1 MSANHFEDARV
12 SAYFSHLVSELG
24 VEDGV
29 QVVCIAHMVSNTT
42 YFLPA
47 LNEMFGVGLL
57 LPKPKST
64 TSRYVDKV
72 RQFGFLELP
81 LSREWSENPQKVA
94 AALSELDDT
103 RKILL
108 VDIGG
113 YFSSSINEIHT
124 LLPGRI
130 LGLMEGTENGAYK
143 YEHSGLEYNLPL
155 ITVARSP
162 LKLPEDYL
170 VGAGIVFSVEATLR
184 EQAQILQSRSACVL
198 GYGRVGSGVAEV
210 LRGRGIPTVVHD
222 VSPLAMAEA
231 SARGFR
237 VYRRVD
243 EALRQSNLVISATGS
258 KAITASALDALR
270 SGTVVAT
277 VTSADDELQ
286 PRVLERY
293 RNVPISQ
300 RVTRYETEDR
310 RRYFWLVNDGN
321 AANFLDDAVIGP
333 AIQLIEGEK
342 LAALK
347 ELAEGSVPV
356 GAFHNDVTETRR
368 NLVARVW
375 NEHFLED

>member
-1 MSANHFEDARV
+1 
-12 SAYFSHLVSELG
+12 
-24 VEDGV
+24 
-29 QVVCIAHMVSNTT
+29 MVSNTT

-47 LNEMFGVGLL
+47 LDRMFGVGFYM
-57 LPKPKST
+57 PKPKSLS
-64 TSRYVDKV
+64 SRYTNLV
-72 RQFGFLELP
+72 RSFGFAEQP
-81 LSREWSENPQKVA
+81 LSREWAENPLQVA
-94 AALSELDDT
+94 NALSKLDP
-103 RKILL
+103 RRRIIL

-113 YFSSSINEIHT
+113 YFASSLNEINR

-130 LGLMEGTENGAYK
+130 IGVMEGTENGVQK
-143 YEHSGLEYNLPL
+143 YEASGLEYDLPL

-170 VGAGIVFSVEATLR
+170 VGAGVVFSVEATLR
-184 EQAQILQSRSACVL
+184 EQAQILQSRSACVI

-231 SARGFR
+231 AARGFR
-237 VYRRVD
+237 VYRRLD
-243 EALRQSNLVISATGS
+243 DALRQSNLIISATGS
-258 KAITASALDALR
+258 RAINPGALSVLR

-277 VTSADDELQ
+277 VTSSDDEFTPGALRQ
-286 PRVLERY
+286 Y
-293 RNVPISQ
+293 RKVPISP
-300 RVTRYETEDR
+300 RVSRFESDER
-310 RRYFWLVNDGN
+310 RRYFWLVNEGN

-347 ELAEGSVPV
+347 ELALGVVPR
-356 GAFHNDVTETRR
+356 GAFRTEVTLERR
-368 NLVARVW
+368 EVVARVW